1 MYLLY
6 HQLSV
11 CLQSLQGVS
20 FYHRPALAGSL
31 LSHPSGMPTDSPSCI
46 WFAQYLA
53 VVTFLKRK
61 NGLIQHAEQAVFAY
75 VTDVLDM
82 FPLHEPESRTINCMQ
97 LSSFYAKRKSPSDQ
111 VWKQSERL
119 LTNIYNRATMKH
131 DIAIALSQSGAE
143 LTSLM
148 MGCIWIGVH
157 LHPV

>member
-1 MYLLY
+1 M
-6 HQLSV
+6 
-11 CLQSLQGVS
+11 QSLQGVS
-20 FYHRPALAGSL
+20 FYHRPALAGAL

-61 NGLIQHAEQAVFAY
+61 NGLIQHAEQVVFAY

-119 LTNIYNRATMKH
+119 LTNIYNRATMEH
-131 DIAIALSQSGAE
+131 DIAIALSQSGD
-143 LTSLM
+143 
-148 MGCIWIGVH
+148 
-157 LHPV
+157 

>member
-1 MYLLY
+1 MPAKPTGCIILSPPCACRCIVIATFGYAYRFTVMHMVRSIPCRCYL
-6 HQLSV
+6 SE
-11 CLQSLQGVS
+11 
-20 FYHRPALAGSL
+20 
-31 LSHPSGMPTDSPSCI
+31 
-46 WFAQYLA
+46 
-53 VVTFLKRK
+53 KK
-61 NGLIQHAEQAVFAY
+61 NGLIQHAEQVVFAY

-82 FPLHEPESRTINCMQ
+82 FPLHEPESWTINCMQ

-119 LTNIYNRATMKH
+119 LTNIYNRVTMKH
-131 DIAIALSQSGAE
+131 DIAIALSQSGAY